1 MINTYLITPIKRTL
15 ENKKHP
21 NKLGCFFFN
30 DWENGLLETVFDNT
44 IQNITNVNK
53 TPEMTSMTFDV
64 SENTSQK
71 AFNTKYHGT
80 KDKKNEI
87 SKTNLTLRTFVA
99 QLIQYRF

>member
-21 NKLGCFFFN
+21 NKLGCFFKN

-64 SENTSQK
+64 SEI
-71 AFNTKYHGT
+71 HL
-80 KDKKNEI
+80 KK
-87 SKTNLTLRTFVA
+87 SL
-99 QLIQYRF
+99 